1 ATTQHAV
8 DEREQRDDGH
18 DGEAD
23 GKCGSVH
30 GMAILRARPRYTAC
44 MDVPEVDCGEA
55 VAMREAGAAWID
67 VREPEEWA
75 DAHIPDTELLPLRAA
90 AQQLPDRFTSLDAPI
105 VISCLS
111 GGRSGQLVAH
121 MRALGY
127 SDVHNL
133 RGGIQ
138 AWVGEGRPIIVG

>member
-1 ATTQHAV
+1 MV
-8 DEREQRDDGH
+8 
-18 DGEAD
+18 
-23 GKCGSVH
+23 
-30 GMAILRARPRYTAC
+30 ILRARPSYTAR
-44 MDVPEVDCGEA
+44 MDVPEVNCSEA

-67 VREPEEWA
+67 VREPSEWA
-75 DAHIPDTELLPLRAA
+75 DAHIPDTELLPLGAA
-90 AQQLPDRFTSLDAPI
+90 ADDLPDRFTSLDAPI

-138 AWVGEGRPIIVG
+138 AWIGEGRPVIVGA

>member
-1 ATTQHAV
+1 
-8 DEREQRDDGH
+8 
-18 DGEAD
+18 
-23 GKCGSVH
+23 
-30 GMAILRARPRYTAC
+30 
-44 MDVPEVDCGEA
+44 MDLPEVDCSEA

-67 VREPEEWA
+67 VREPDEWA
-75 DAHIPDTELLPLRAA
+75 DAHIPDTELLPLAA
-90 AQQLPDRFTSLDAPI
+90 AAEQLPSRFTRLDTPI

-111 GGRSGQLVAH
+111 GARSGRLVAH

-138 AWVGEGRPIIVG
+138 AWVGDGRPVIVGS

>member
-1 ATTQHAV
+1 M
-8 DEREQRDDGH
+8 E
-18 DGEAD
+18 
-23 GKCGSVH
+23 
-30 GMAILRARPRYTAC
+30 I
-44 MDVPEVDCGEA
+44 PEVTCSEA

-67 VREPEEWA
+67 VREPSEWN
-75 DAHIPDTELLPLRAA
+75 DAHIPDTELLPLRDA
-90 AQQLPDRFTSLDAPI
+90 AQQLPGRFTSLDSAI

-111 GGRSGQLVAH
+111 GARSGRLVAH

-138 AWVGEGRPIIVG
+138 AWVGEGRPVIVGN